1 VGSLLGQEVSEL
13 FDESVSAR
21 GAREHSLALDALA
34 TSQHVAPTSTAD
46 DLALDVWES
55 DDELDAFLDDVRRSR
70 HADVA

>member
-1 VGSLLGQEVSEL
+1 MSEEPVRADTL
-13 FDESVSAR
+13 ESIAASKGVER
-21 GAREHSLALDALA
+21 TLCL
-34 TSQHVAPTSTAD
+34 D